1 MHGIMAVNMR
11 PCRLRFAAAAAGNRA
26 YIKSGDWYLRLF
38 RLAWAVGNSWLGQ
51 RKCCWLLRSSLL
63 AAGRPVSQSVS
74 P

>member
-11 PCRLRFAAAAAGNRA
+11 PCRLRFAAAGNRA

-38 RLAWAVGNSWLGQ
+38 RLAWAGATAGATQ
-51 RKCCWLLRSSLL
+51 MLL
-63 AAGRPVSQSVS
+63 AAALAAPSVIS